1 MLDQSIT
8 YPAALAA
15 GLTSFLSPCI
25 LPLVPAYFS
34 FISGY
39 SFDELTG
46 DQPSGLRR
54 KVVESTVAFGLG
66 FTLINI
72 LLGASASL
80 LGGLIM
86 RYNFLIRIGGG
97 LVIII
102 LGFHLIGLLR
112 IRFLEM
118 EKRLHLRKK
127 PTHILGTVLVGMAF
141 AAGWSPCI
149 GPILS
154 AILFLAA
161 VEETVLEGVML
172 LSVYSFGLWVPFLLM
187 SLFINQMLVIL
198 HKTKRALKF
207 VNVATGVMLIGL
219 GMALIFDR
227 FGMLWSLVVPAGA

>member
-86 RYNFLIRIGGG
+86 RYNFLIRIAGG

>member
-46 DQPSGLRR
+46 DQPTGLRR
-54 KVVESTVAFGLG
+54 KVIESTFAFGLG
-66 FTLINI
+66 FTLVNI

-86 RYNFLIRIGGG
+86 RYNFLIRIAGG